1 MNRLRFY
8 VNKGT
13 KLCYNCTV
21 TASKRNARIVLA
33 LTTPYF
39 HSTFPPIRFII
50 AIFVIHSPLSRNFSK
65 FFLQNSVMFFCANT
79 QTKRHSSFS
88 YQKIVLFIVNISCV
102 IMALYLPCHL
112 VLAFLSSVVIKVQ
125 CSIFTTPS
133 RMKHNMH
140 SNLLLRGVR

>member
-102 IMALYLPCHL
+102 IMALYLRHYGSILASLWLYTCH
-112 VLAFLSSVVIKVQ
+112 V
-125 CSIFTTPS
+125 T
-133 RMKHNMH
+133 
-140 SNLLLRGVR
+140 